1 MPRQAGHGEEDD
13 ADFAPQEPKAGE
25 RRKRVEHVVTAVL
38 LEVQGQ
44 KQQLGAKGMG
54 QRRLHGRLELTPS
67 SRGCDSEEGA
77 QLCVT
82 TQQRGCGAGQGRAAG
97 A

>member
-1 MPRQAGHGEEDD
+1 MRTLPHRNRQLGKEENVGSN
-13 ADFAPQEPKAGE
+13 A
-25 RRKRVEHVVTAVL
+25 RVEHVVTAVL
-38 LEVQGQ
+38 VEVQGQ

-67 SRGCDSEEGA
+67 SRGCDSEEGVR
-77 QLCVT
+77 LCVT